1 MKKTFLSILLLGASI
16 LMFGQQD
23 QVLMTINDQPIM
35 ASEFLYIYEKNN
47 QEGSLDKKTM
57 DEYLDL
63 FINFKLKVTEA
74 IAQGVDTTAAFKKE
88 LAGYRAQATPKY
100 LQDNEAID
108 SLVVLSYNR
117 MAKIRRASHIAV
129 QCAPDADEVTVAAA
143 KARIDSIRERVTVGN
158 HQAVNKGIK
167 VGDTVFIHED
177 YHHYLTG
184 ERMANWVYK
193 THHIVRQ
200 VGGERYPQ
208 GILLY
213 GIKSWI
219 PLQSLYSIHPNNTA
233 QEVEDFNEAAVLY
246 SEEPSAKQTRGELG
260 WIQPFRYVYSFED
273 AVYTTPVGEVTPVFR
288 SPYGFHIAKVQ
299 GERDFEEVH
308 ASHIM
313 KMTPM
318 GDLQRMADAQLAM
331 DSIYNLAIQA
341 NADFAALAQANSEDR
356 GSAMRGGDLG
366 WFGRGAMVQPF
377 EDITFGMEIGQISKP
392 FQTRYG
398 IHISKLH
405 EKRGIQPLDS
415 IRGQILRQVQRDQ
428 RMQIAEQSF
437 IDKTR
442 AEYNLPAEMSNEE
455 VKAYA
460 DAHLEEKYSE
470 LRNLVNEYHD
480 GILLFDVSLREVWD
494 KASQDVEGL
503 TAFFKANKK
512 NYVWDAPR
520 FKGHIIY
527 AKDETSAKVAK
538 QIIKTA
544 DPDSV
549 MSYLNQRVNVDSVL
563 YVKVERGIWTAG
575 KSAAADKYGFKL
587 KDAEYTPKEDFP
599 IVIAVGKV
607 IKAPQVYTDDRAK
620 VVTDYQDFLE
630 KTWVANLREK
640 YSWSINQEVW
650 NSIKK

>member
-129 QCAPDADEVTVAAA
+129 QCAPDADEATVAAA
-143 KARIDSIRERVTVGN
+143 KARIDSIRERVTVGIP
-158 HQAVNKGIK
+158 VKVKKGRKTI
-167 VGDTVFIHED
+167 TV
-177 YHHYLTG
+177 
-184 ERMANWVYK
+184 
-193 THHIVRQ
+193 
-200 VGGERYPQ
+200 
-208 GILLY
+208 
-213 GIKSWI
+213 
-219 PLQSLYSIHPNNTA
+219 
-233 QEVEDFNEAAVLY
+233 QEAEDFNEAAVLY

-299 GERDFEEVH
+299 GKRDFEEVH

>member
-23 QVLMTINDQPIM
+23 QVLMTINNQPIM

-47 QEGSLDKKTM
+47 QESSLDKKTM

-74 IAQGVDTTAAFKKE
+74 IAQGVDTTEAFKKE

-100 LQDNEAID
+100 LQDKEAID

-129 QCAPDADEVTVAAA
+129 QCAPDADEATVAAA
-143 KARIDSIRERVTVGN
+143 KARIDSIRERVTVGIP
-158 HQAVNKGIK
+158 VKVKKGRKTI
-167 VGDTVFIHED
+167 TV
-177 YHHYLTG
+177 
-184 ERMANWVYK
+184 
-193 THHIVRQ
+193 
-200 VGGERYPQ
+200 
-208 GILLY
+208 
-213 GIKSWI
+213 
-219 PLQSLYSIHPNNTA
+219 
-233 QEVEDFNEAAVLY
+233 QEAEDFNEAAVLY

-260 WIQPFRYVYSFED
+260 WIQPFRYVSSFED

-356 GSAMRGGDLG
+356 GSAIRGGDLG